1 MKTMKRMAKRMTIPF
16 LSSLVLMVVLLS
28 TEIFVGV
35 AVLVEAFTG
44 TTTCSTISSTTTL
57 RRSITATTTQLS
69 AMLPTGYQEFGERVI
84 REAAIECG
92 MVFTNTETETDDSDT
107 DTDTATD
114 DKNQKQL
121 DIEWK
126 GGKII
131 VTVYGNDVTMSSSS
145 STSTESSDDEEDD
158 DDDESIFDLDVDND
172 NEAQKDKEKQDVLLT
187 DGKIDLTL
195 LGRTINRMFD
205 DDGIGLAI
213 AEVHSIE
220 VTTPGVS
227 NDLLQLDPA
236 LLNVYR
242 GFEVIVEQVDKK
254 TKNKAKV
261 KNKIIEGRLVE
272 RNAEFTIVNI
282 KGRMKKM
289 KNETVLSIQLPKAKK
304 EKGAR

>member
-1 MKTMKRMAKRMTIPF
+1 
-16 LSSLVLMVVLLS
+16 MVVLLS

>member
-1 MKTMKRMAKRMTIPF
+1 MTIPF

-92 MVFTNTETETDDSDT
+92 MVFTNTETDDT
-107 DTDTATD
+107 DTDTD

-145 STSTESSDDEEDD
+145 STSTESNDDEEDDDD
-158 DDDESIFDLDVDND
+158 DDDESIFDLDLDND
-172 NEAQKDKEKQDVLLT
+172 NEAQKDQDKEKVPLRM
-187 DGKIDLTL
+187 DGKIDLAL
-195 LGRTINRMFD
+195 LGRTINRMLD

-227 NDLLQLDPA
+227 NDLLLLDPA

-272 RNAEFTIVNI
+272 RNADFTIVNI

-289 KNETVLSIQLPKAKK
+289 KNESVLSIQLPKAKK